1 MRRREFIT
9 LLGGAAATWSLAARA
24 QQADR
29 MRRIGVLLGLAENDP
44 ETKSRLKAFRLGM
57 RDLGWIEG
65 RNVQIE
71 YRFAGGDLESINKDV
86 TELIRLTPDVIV
98 ANSTPVMAALQPA
111 TSTIPVV
118 FVVANDPVGQGFISS
133 LAHPGGNIT
142 GFSFIEPEIV
152 GKWIDL
158 LNEVKSDL
166 SRVALMF
173 NPDTSPYYDTYLR
186 SFKALPKQSSVEVQ
200 AAHVR
205 NAAEADLVVAEL
217 GRDPG
222 GGLIAAADIFIVGKR
237 KSIMK
242 SAEKHRVPVISPYRQ
257 FVIEGSLM
265 SYGPD
270 TADIF
275 RRSASYVDR
284 ILKGEAPGNLPAQS
298 PVKFELVVNLKT
310 AKALGLS
317 PPESFLLLADE
328 VIE

>member
-1 MRRREFIT
+1 
-9 LLGGAAATWSLAARA
+9 
-24 QQADR
+24 
-29 MRRIGVLLGLAENDP
+29 
-44 ETKSRLKAFRLGM
+44 
-57 RDLGWIEG
+57 
-65 RNVQIE
+65 
-71 YRFAGGDLESINKDV
+71 
-86 TELIRLTPDVIV
+86 
-98 ANSTPVMAALQPA
+98 MAALKPA

-158 LNEVKSDL
+158 LNDVKSDL

-173 NPDTSPYYDTYLR
+173 NPDTSPYYDNYLR

-200 AAHVR
+200 AAHIR

-222 GGLIAAADIFIVGKR
+222 GGLIAAADVFIVGVR

-257 FVIEGSLM
+257 FVIEGSLI

-284 ILKGEAPGNLPAQS
+284 ILKGEPPGNLPAQS
-298 PVKFELVVNLKT
+298 PVKFDWSRSGPKLRCK
-310 AKALGLS
+310 
-317 PPESFLLLADE
+317 PPWRRAEPFPSSR
-328 VIE
+328 